1 MLDELAAQ
9 LGAVALAA
17 PDLLAAASHTEAADY
32 AARVEGFARSMEYLQ
47 FLAAG
52 AVDRTRTQA
61 TSDAGAAK
69 TRSGR
74 SCAGQSTGWITGW
87 NANGI
92 ETLYTTPT
100 AASGTG
106 AVSET
111 DAAWPGPP
119 SRAARPMVASPAD
132 DGCRNTAEFLRLRLQ
147 IPIREARRRLTLPH
161 HVLPTTT
168 ITGEPLPPTRP
179 HLAAALT
186 PASANSTETGT
197 TTDPDFLTRVAQRW
211 TDTIDA
217 DGTEPTEEALR
228 HTQGAFIRK
237 PRRGLHHLEIF
248 ATTDQC
254 EHLLTVMNTATN
266 PRTTPNTG
274 TGGIGIGSG
283 GTATGTTNNGV
294 LLCSHHHPQHTHL
307 HPATPH
313 RPPSNTPTEPLLQ
326 TTPTTPPTGIN
337 TARQPS
343 SRCFCCWLGHPRAAG
358 SRYTLSAP
366 SRPTTTV
373 PSSSS
378 E

>member
-1 MLDELAAQ
+1 MTQDLLDELAAQ

-32 AARVEGFARSMEYLQ
+32 ATRVEGFARSMEYLQ

-61 TSDAGAAK
+61 TSDAAAAK

-74 SCAGQSTGWITGW
+74 SRAGQSTGWITGW

-119 SRAARPMVASPAD
+119 SRPARPVVASPAD
-132 DGCRNTAEFLRLRLQ
+132 DGCRNTAEFLRLRMQ
-147 IPIREARRRLTLPH
+147 IPIREARRRLTLAH

-197 TTDPDFLTRVAQRW
+197 TTDPGFLTRLAQRW

-217 DGTEPTEEALR
+217 DGTEPTEKALR

-237 PRRGLHHLEIF
+237 PRHGLHHLEIF

-254 EHLLTVMNTATN
+254 E
-266 PRTTPNTG
+266 
-274 TGGIGIGSG
+274 
-283 GTATGTTNNGV
+283 
-294 LLCSHHHPQHTHL
+294 
-307 HPATPH
+307 
-313 RPPSNTPTEPLLQ
+313 
-326 TTPTTPPTGIN
+326 
-337 TARQPS
+337 PS
-343 SRCFCCWLGHPRAAG
+343 SP
-358 SRYTLSAP
+358 
-366 SRPTTTV
+366 
-373 PSSSS
+373 
-378 E
+378 